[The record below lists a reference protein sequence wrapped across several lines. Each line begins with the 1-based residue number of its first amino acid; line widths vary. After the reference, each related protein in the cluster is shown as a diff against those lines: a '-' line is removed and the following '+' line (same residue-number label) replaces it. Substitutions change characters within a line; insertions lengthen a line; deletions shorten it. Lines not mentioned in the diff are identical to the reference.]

1 MSETQI
7 ANTSNNG
14 TSNNGAPA
22 PARWRQAPNID
33 VYESGEQY
41 LVQLDVPG
49 VDASSIDVQVVGTT
63 LRIRAE
69 QTKPSFES
77 DSPTVLFE
85 RQLELPEEVEPDSAS
100 AEFKNGVLEIRI
112 TKGRTAR
119 RLKIPV
125 ASN

>member
-7 ANTSNNG
+7 TNTS
-14 TSNNGAPA
+14 SNGAPA
-22 PARWRQAPNID
+22 PVRWRQAPNVD

-49 VDASSIDVQVVGTT
+49 ADASSIDVQVVGTT
-63 LRIRAE
+63 LHIRAE
-69 QTKPSFES
+69 QAKRSFES
-77 DSPTVLFE
+77 DGAMVLFE

-112 TKGRTAR
+112 TKGCAAR
-119 RLKIPV
+119 RVKIPV
-125 ASN
+125 GSN

>member
-7 ANTSNNG
+7 ANT
-14 TSNNGAPA
+14 TNNGAPA
-22 PARWRQAPNID
+22 PARWRQAPNVD

-49 VDASSIDVQVVGTT
+49 VDASTIDVQVVGTT
-63 LRIRAE
+63 LRVRAE
-69 QTKPSFES
+69 QTKASFES
-77 DSPTVLFE
+77 DSPMVLFE

-100 AEFKNGVLEIRI
+100 AQFKNGVLEIRI

-119 RLKIPV
+119 RVKIPV
-125 ASN
+125 GSN